1 MQRPH
6 LVDLALA
13 GALCLLGVGQVLAD
27 DGRPHVMVA
36 VAAMTLPV
44 AVRRSHPLASVT
56 AAWLALFLTDGLGD
70 DVTSQGYASIAALWI
85 TVYSV
90 ARHGRPPQPV
100 AGLVWALGCV
110 WGSVLAT
117 TGFEPASL
125 LLTGIV
131 TVAPWGAGNL
141 LRSESL
147 RRAEAEEQ
155 SAVVTDRAVTEER
168 ARIAREVHDVLG
180 HTLGLMVLHL
190 GAAEAALPRAPDIA
204 QAAVRTARR
213 AGKEALAEVRY
224 LIGLDPS
231 DGATPPVPGIADVRD
246 LVERLRG
253 AGADIRLDGPPEGS
267 WSTAVDL
274 AGYRIAQESL
284 TNAIRHGRGPIQLSL
299 TCTGDELQIRAENAA
314 RDGSVSRP
322 GAGLVGMRERARSC
336 GGEVHFGR
344 EGSRFIVAA
353 SLPGESS

>member
-13 GALCLLGVGQVLAD
+13 GALCLLGVGQVLAAE
-27 DGRPHVMVA
+27 GRPQVMVA

-44 AVRRSHPLASVT
+44 AVRRSHPLASVA

-90 ARHGRPPQPV
+90 ARHGHPPQPV

-131 TVAPWGAGNL
+131 TVAPWAAGHL
-141 LRSESL
+141 LHSESL

-155 SAVVTDRAVTEER
+155 SSVVAERAVSEER

-190 GAAEAALPRAPDIA
+190 GAAEAALPRAPEIA
-204 QAAVRTARR
+204 QEAVRTARR

-253 AGADIRLDGPPEGS
+253 AGADIHFDGPPEGS
-267 WSTAVDL
+267 WGTAVDL

-284 TNAIRHGRGPIQLSL
+284 TNAIRHGRGPIHLSL
-299 TCTGDELQIRAENAA
+299 TCSGDRLQIRAENAA
-314 RDGSVSRP
+314 RDGSTSPR

-336 GGEVHFGR
+336 GGEVRFGH
-344 EGSRFIVAA
+344 EGSRFIVEA
-353 SLPGESS
+353 SLPAESS